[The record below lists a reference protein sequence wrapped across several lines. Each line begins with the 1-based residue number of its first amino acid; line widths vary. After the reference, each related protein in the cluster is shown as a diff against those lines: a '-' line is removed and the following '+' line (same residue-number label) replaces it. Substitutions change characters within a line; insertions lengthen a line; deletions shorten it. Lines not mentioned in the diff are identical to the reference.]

1 MNHPINMSI
10 TPNFAIISQRVLTP
24 KGERPA
30 AILIQEEKIMDV
42 VSISEIS
49 SDCPVEDMKNDVV
62 MPGLVDTHV
71 HINEPGRTDWE
82 GFETATKAAAA
93 GGITTLVDMPLNCI
107 PVTTTVDALNQ
118 KIAATKNQLWVD
130 CGFYGG
136 LIPDNLQDIESLADA
151 GVLGF
156 KAFLS
161 HSGIDEFPNINE
173 KHLREAL
180 PIFANKGI
188 PILVHAELENGATQS
203 EDHSTYKSFQDSR
216 PKSWENNAVKL
227 LIQLSKEFDARIHIV
242 HLSSADILAE
252 IAQTRNDGYPISVE
266 TCPHYL
272 HFSSEHISDGD
283 TRFKC
288 APPIWESD
296 NKEKLWSGLENG
308 LINFITSD
316 HSPCTAELKNL
327 EVGDFEKAWGGI
339 SSIQF
344 TLPVIW
350 TECKTRG
357 YSMDQLI
364 NWMSKQPAKFI
375 GKDQHKGEIF
385 PGFDADLVCWNP
397 DKRYIIQ
404 KEAIHHKN
412 KLTPYEGESLYGI
425 VNTTFLRGQKIYEN
439 GENFGKPT
447 GKIVLYNN
455 GK

>member
-10 TPNFAIISQRVLTP
+10 TPNFAIISHRVLTP

-188 PILVHAELENGATQS
+188 PILVHAELENGAIQS

-375 GKDQHKGEIF
+375 GKDQQKGQIS

-397 DKRYIIQ
+397 DEKYIIQ

-412 KLTPYEGESLYGI
+412 KLTPYEGESLYGV
-425 VNTTFLRGQKIYEN
+425 VNATFLRGQKVYEN
-439 GENFGKPT
+439 GEFLGNPT
-447 GKIVLYNN
+447 GKTILNNN
-455 GK
+455 G

>member
-10 TPNFAIISQRVLTP
+10 TPNFAIISHRVLTP

-107 PVTTTVDALNQ
+107 PVTTTVDALNE

-188 PILVHAELENGATQS
+188 PVLVHAELENGATQS

-375 GKDQHKGEIF
+375 GKDQQKGQIS

-397 DKRYIIQ
+397 DEKYIIQ

-412 KLTPYEGESLYGI
+412 KLTPYEGESLYGV
-425 VNTTFLRGQKIYEN
+425 VNATFLRGQKVYEN
-439 GENFGKPT
+439 GEFLGNPT
-447 GKIVLYNN
+447 GKTILNNN
-455 GK
+455 G

>member
-42 VSISEIS
+42 VSISEIP

-188 PILVHAELENGATQS
+188 PILVHAELENGAIQS

-375 GKDQHKGEIF
+375 GKDQQKGQIS

-397 DKRYIIQ
+397 DEKYIIQ

-412 KLTPYEGESLYGI
+412 KLTPYEGESLYGV
-425 VNTTFLRGQKIYEN
+425 VNATFLRGQKVYEN
-439 GENFGKPT
+439 GEFLGNPT
-447 GKIVLYNN
+447 GKIILNNN
-455 GK
+455 G

>member
-1 MNHPINMSI
+1 MAS
-10 TPNFAIISQRVLTP
+10 TPNLAITSQRVITP
-24 KGERPA
+24 QEERAA
-30 AILIQEEKIMDV
+30 AILIRGEKILDII
-42 VSISEIS
+42 SISEIPT
-49 SDCPVEDMKNDVV
+49 DCPVEDMGNNVV

-118 KIAATKNQLWVD
+118 KIVATQNQLWID

-136 LIPDNLQDIESLADA
+136 LIPDNIQDIEPLADA

-161 HSGIDEFPNINE
+161 PSGIDEFPNILE
-173 KHLREAL
+173 SHLREAL
-180 PIFANKGI
+180 PVLSKKGI
-188 PILVHAELENGATQS
+188 PILVHAELENGTTQS
-203 EDHSTYKSFQDSR
+203 KEQKTYKSFQDSR
-216 PKSWENNAVKL
+216 PKSWENNAIKL

-272 HFSSEHISDGD
+272 HFASENISDGD

-288 APPIWESD
+288 APPIWEGE
-296 NKEKLWSGLENG
+296 NRENLWRGLEKG
-308 LINFITSD
+308 MINFITSD
-316 HSPCTAELKNL
+316 HSPCTPELKNMKA
-327 EVGDFEKAWGGI
+327 GNFEKAWGGI

-350 TECKTRG
+350 TECKARG
-357 YSMDQLI
+357 FSIDQLI
-364 NWMSKQPAKFI
+364 NWMSTAPAIFI
-375 GKDQHKGEIF
+375 GKDQQKGQIS
-385 PGFDADLVCWNP
+385 PGYDADLVCWNP
-397 DKRYIIQ
+397 DEKYIIQ
-404 KEAIHHKN
+404 KKAIHHKN
-412 KLTPYEGESLYGI
+412 KLTPYEGESLYGV
-425 VNTTFLRGQKIYEN
+425 VNTTFLRGQKVYEN
-439 GENFGKPT
+439 GEFLGNPT
-447 GKIVLYNN
+447 GKIILKNN
-455 GK
+455 G

>member
-42 VSISEIS
+42 VSISEIP

-173 KHLREAL
+173 KYLREAL

-188 PILVHAELENGATQS
+188 PVLVHAELENGATQS

-344 TLPVIW
+344 TLPIIW

-375 GKDQHKGEIF
+375 GKDQQKGQIS

-397 DKRYIIQ
+397 DKKYIIQ

-412 KLTPYEGESLYGI
+412 KLTPYEGESLYGV
-425 VNTTFLRGQKIYEN
+425 VNATFLRGQKVYKN
-439 GENFGKPT
+439 GEFLGDPK
-447 GKIVLYNN
+447 GKIILNNN
-455 GK
+455 G

>member
-10 TPNFAIISQRVLTP
+10 TPNLAIISQRVLTP

-42 VSISEIS
+42 VSISEIP

-107 PVTTTVDALNQ
+107 PVTTTVDALNE

-188 PILVHAELENGATQS
+188 PVLVHAELENGATQS

-375 GKDQHKGEIF
+375 GKDQQKGQIS

-397 DKRYIIQ
+397 GEKYIIQ

-412 KLTPYEGESLYGI
+412 KLTPYEGESLYGV
-425 VNTTFLRGQKIYEN
+425 VNTTFLRGQKVYEN
-439 GENFGKPT
+439 GEFLGNPT
-447 GKIVLYNN
+447 GKIILNNN
-455 GK
+455 G

>member
-10 TPNFAIISQRVLTP
+10 TPNFAIISHRVLTP

-188 PILVHAELENGATQS
+188 PILVHAELENGAIQS
-203 EDHSTYKSFQDSR
+203 ENHSTYKSFQDSR

-375 GKDQHKGEIF
+375 GKDQQKGQIS

-397 DKRYIIQ
+397 DEKYIIQ

-412 KLTPYEGESLYGI
+412 KLTPYEGESLYGV
-425 VNTTFLRGQKIYEN
+425 VNATFLRGQKVYEN
-439 GENFGKPT
+439 GEFLGNPT
-447 GKIVLYNN
+447 GEIILNNN
-455 GK
+455 G

>member
-10 TPNFAIISQRVLTP
+10 TPNLAIISQRVLTP

-107 PVTTTVDALNQ
+107 PVTTTVGALNQ

-188 PILVHAELENGATQS
+188 PVLVHAELENGATQS

-375 GKDQHKGEIF
+375 GKDQQKGQIS

-397 DKRYIIQ
+397 GEKYIIQ

-412 KLTPYEGESLYGI
+412 KLTPYEGESLYGV
-425 VNTTFLRGQKIYEN
+425 VNATFLRGQKVYEN
-439 GENFGKPT
+439 GEFLGNPT
-447 GKIVLYNN
+447 GVIILNNN
-455 GK
+455 G

>member
-42 VSISEIS
+42 VSISEIP

-107 PVTTTVDALNQ
+107 PVTTTVDALNE

-188 PILVHAELENGATQS
+188 PILVHAELENGAIQS

-375 GKDQHKGEIF
+375 GKDQQKGQIS

-397 DKRYIIQ
+397 DEKYIIQ

-412 KLTPYEGESLYGI
+412 KLTPYEGESLYGV
-425 VNTTFLRGQKIYEN
+425 VNATFLRGQKVYEN
-439 GENFGKPT
+439 GEFLGNPT
-447 GKIVLYNN
+447 GKTILNNN
-455 GK
+455 G

>member
-42 VSISEIS
+42 VSISEIP

-173 KHLREAL
+173 KYLREAL

-188 PILVHAELENGATQS
+188 PVLVHAELENGATQS

-227 LIQLSKEFDARIHIV
+227 LIQLNKEFDARIHIV

-375 GKDQHKGEIF
+375 GKDQQKGQIS

-397 DKRYIIQ
+397 DKKYIIQ

-412 KLTPYEGESLYGI
+412 KLTPYEGESLYGV
-425 VNTTFLRGQKIYEN
+425 VNATFLRGQKVYKN
-439 GENFGKPT
+439 GEFLGDPK
-447 GKIVLYNN
+447 GKIILNNN
-455 GK
+455 G

>member
-1 MNHPINMSI
+1 MSI
-10 TPNFAIISQRVLTP
+10 SPTLALTSQRVMTSR
-24 KGERPA
+24 GERPG
-30 AILIQEEKIMDV
+30 AILICGEKILDV
-42 VSISEIS
+42 VSIQEIP
-49 SDCPVEDMKNDVV
+49 SDCPVEDIGNDVI

-82 GFETATKAAAA
+82 GFETATKAAAS
-93 GGITTLVDMPLNCI
+93 GGITTLVDMPLNSI
-107 PVTTTVDALNQ
+107 PVTTTVDALKQ
-118 KIAATKNQLWVD
+118 KFLVTQDQLWVD

-136 LIPDNLQDIESLADA
+136 LIPGNLHDLESLADA

-161 HSGIDEFPNINE
+161 HSGIDEFPNITE
-173 KHLREAL
+173 EHLREAL
-180 PIFANKGI
+180 PVFTKKGV
-188 PILVHAELENGATQS
+188 PVLVHAELENDVIAS

-227 LIQLSKEFDARIHIV
+227 LIQLCQEYGAQIHIV
-242 HLSSADILAE
+242 HLSSSDVLTE
-252 IAQTRNDGYPISVE
+252 IAQTQNDGFPISVE

-308 LINFITSD
+308 IINFITSD

-327 EVGDFEKAWGGI
+327 DAGNFEKAWGGI

-350 TECKTRG
+350 TECKQRG
-357 YSMDQLI
+357 YSLDQLI
-364 NWMSKQPAKFI
+364 NWMSTQPAKFI
-375 GKDQHKGEIF
+375 GKDHQKGQISS
-385 PGFDADLVCWNP
+385 GYDADLVCWNP
-397 DKRYIIQ
+397 DKIYTIT
-404 KEAIHHKN
+404 KDAIHHKN
-412 KLTPYEGESLYGI
+412 KLTPYEGESLYGL
-425 VNTTFLRGQKIYEN
+425 VYKTFLRGQKIYDN
-439 GENFGKPT
+439 GEFLDNPT
-447 GKIVLYNN
+447 GKIILNN
-455 GK
+455 E

>member
-10 TPNFAIISQRVLTP
+10 TPNFAIISHRVLTP

-42 VSISEIS
+42 VSISEIP

-107 PVTTTVDALNQ
+107 PVTTTVDALNE

-136 LIPDNLQDIESLADA
+136 LIPDNLQNIESLADA

-188 PILVHAELENGATQS
+188 PVLVHAELENGATQS

-375 GKDQHKGEIF
+375 GKDQQKGQIS

-397 DKRYIIQ
+397 DEKYIIQ

-412 KLTPYEGESLYGI
+412 KLTPYEGESLYGV
-425 VNTTFLRGQKIYEN
+425 VNATFLRGQKVYEN
-439 GENFGKPT
+439 GEFLGNPT
-447 GKIVLYNN
+447 GKIILNNN
-455 GK
+455 G

>member
-188 PILVHAELENGATQS
+188 PVLVHAELENGATQS

-375 GKDQHKGEIF
+375 GKDQQKGQIS

-397 DKRYIIQ
+397 DKKYIIQ

-412 KLTPYEGESLYGI
+412 KLTPYEGESLYGV
-425 VNTTFLRGQKIYEN
+425 VNATFLRGQKVYEK
-439 GENFGKPT
+439 GEFLGNPT
-447 GKIVLYNN
+447 GEIILNRSY
-455 GK
+455 

>member
-1 MNHPINMSI
+1 MRPI
-10 TPNFAIISQRVLTP
+10 PDFAIASQKVLTLE
-24 KGERPA
+24 GEKPA
-30 AILIQEEKIMDV
+30 AILIKGEKILDV
-42 VSISEIS
+42 VSIENIPEN
-49 SDCPVEDMKNDVV
+49 CPTEDMGNNVI

-118 KIAATKNQLWVD
+118 KIIATKDQLWID

-136 LIPDNLQDIESLADA
+136 LIPDNIQDLESLADA

-161 HSGIDEFPNINE
+161 PSGIDEFPNISE

-180 PIFANKGI
+180 PILAKKGI
-188 PILVHAELENGATQS
+188 PVLVHAELENGATSS
-203 EDHSTYKSFQDSR
+203 EENKTYKYFQESR
-216 PKSWENNAVKL
+216 PKSWENNAIKL
-227 LIQLSKEFDARIHIV
+227 LIQLCREFNVHIHIV
-242 HLSSADILAE
+242 HLSSADILPE
-252 IAQTRNDGYPISVE
+252 IAQTRKDGFPLTVE

-272 HFSSEHISDGD
+272 HFSYERISDGD

-288 APPIWESD
+288 APPIWNGE
-296 NKEKLWSGLENG
+296 NRENLWAGLEEG
-308 LINFITSD
+308 IINFITSD
-316 HSPCTAELKNL
+316 HSPCTPELKNL
-327 EVGDFEKAWGGI
+327 EAGNFEKAWGGI

-344 TLPVIW
+344 ALPVIW
-350 TECKTRG
+350 TECKQRG
-357 YSMDQLI
+357 YSLEQLI

-375 GKDQHKGEIF
+375 GKDQQKGQIS

-397 DKRYIIQ
+397 DKKYIIK

-412 KLTPYEGESLYGI
+412 KLTPYEGESLYGV
-425 VNTTFLRGQKIYEN
+425 VNATFLRGQKVYEN
-439 GENFGKPT
+439 GQFLGNPK
-447 GKIVLYNN
+447 GKIIL
-455 GK
+455 K

>member
-10 TPNFAIISQRVLTP
+10 TPNFAIISHRVLTP

-42 VSISEIS
+42 VSISEIP

-107 PVTTTVDALNQ
+107 PVTTTVDALNE

-173 KHLREAL
+173 KHLRETL

-188 PILVHAELENGATQS
+188 PILVHAELENGAIQS

-375 GKDQHKGEIF
+375 GKDQQKGQIS

-397 DKRYIIQ
+397 DEKYIIQ

-412 KLTPYEGESLYGI
+412 KLTPYEGESLYGV
-425 VNTTFLRGQKIYEN
+425 VNATFLRGQKVYEK
-439 GENFGKPT
+439 GEFLGNPT
-447 GKIVLYNN
+447 GKIILNRSY
-455 GK
+455 

>member
-1 MNHPINMSI
+1 MRPI
-10 TPNFAIISQRVLTP
+10 PDFAIASQKVLTLE
-24 KGERPA
+24 GEKPA
-30 AILIQEEKIMDV
+30 AILIKGEKILDV
-42 VSISEIS
+42 VSIENIPEN
-49 SDCPVEDMKNDVV
+49 CPTEDMGNNVI

-118 KIAATKNQLWVD
+118 KIIATKDQLWID

-136 LIPDNLQDIESLADA
+136 LIPDNIQDLESLADA

-161 HSGIDEFPNINE
+161 PSGIDEFPNISE

-180 PIFANKGI
+180 HILAKKGI
-188 PILVHAELENGATQS
+188 PVLVHAELENGATSS
-203 EDHSTYKSFQDSR
+203 EENKTYKYFQESR
-216 PKSWENNAVKL
+216 PKSWENNAIKL
-227 LIQLSKEFDARIHIV
+227 LIQLCREFNVHIHIV
-242 HLSSADILAE
+242 HLSSADILPE
-252 IAQTRNDGYPISVE
+252 IAQTRKDGFPLTVE

-272 HFSSEHISDGD
+272 HFSSERISDGD

-288 APPIWESD
+288 APPIWNGE
-296 NKEKLWSGLENG
+296 NRENLWAGLEEG
-308 LINFITSD
+308 IINFITSD
-316 HSPCTAELKNL
+316 HSPCTPELKNL
-327 EVGDFEKAWGGI
+327 EAGNFEKAWGGI

-350 TECKTRG
+350 TECKQRG
-357 YSMDQLI
+357 YSLEQLI
-364 NWMSKQPAKFI
+364 NWMSKQPAKFV
-375 GKDQHKGEIF
+375 GVDDLKGQIS

-397 DKRYIIQ
+397 DKKYIIK

-412 KLTPYEGESLYGI
+412 KLTPYEGESLYGV
-425 VNTTFLRGQKIYEN
+425 VNATFLRGQKVYEN
-439 GENFGKPT
+439 GQFLGKPK
-447 GKIVLYNN
+447 GKIIF
-455 GK
+455 K

>member
-107 PVTTTVDALNQ
+107 PVTTTVDALNE

-188 PILVHAELENGATQS
+188 PILVHAELENGAIQS

-375 GKDQHKGEIF
+375 GKDQQKGQIS

-397 DKRYIIQ
+397 DEKYIIQ

-412 KLTPYEGESLYGI
+412 KLTPYEGESLYGV
-425 VNTTFLRGQKIYEN
+425 VNATFLRGQKVYEN
-439 GENFGKPT
+439 GEFLGNPT
-447 GKIVLYNN
+447 GKIILNNN
-455 GK
+455 G

>member
-10 TPNFAIISQRVLTP
+10 TPNFAIISHRVLTP

-49 SDCPVEDMKNDVV
+49 SDCPVEDMKNNVV

-107 PVTTTVDALNQ
+107 PVTTTVDALNE

-188 PILVHAELENGATQS
+188 PVLVHAELENGAIQS

-327 EVGDFEKAWGGI
+327 EVGDFKKAWGGI

-344 TLPVIW
+344 KLPVIW
-350 TECKTRG
+350 TECKSRG

-375 GKDQHKGEIF
+375 GKDQQKGQIS

-397 DKRYIIQ
+397 DEKYIIQ

-412 KLTPYEGESLYGI
+412 KLTPYEGESLYGV
-425 VNTTFLRGQKIYEN
+425 VNATFLRGQKVYEN
-439 GENFGKPT
+439 GEFLGNPT
-447 GKIVLYNN
+447 GKIILNNN
-455 GK
+455 G

>member
-1 MNHPINMSI
+1 MSI
-10 TPNFAIISQRVLTP
+10 TPNLAIISQRVLTP

-42 VSISEIS
+42 VSISEIP

-107 PVTTTVDALNQ
+107 PVTTTVDALNE

-188 PILVHAELENGATQS
+188 PILVHAELENGAIQS

-375 GKDQHKGEIF
+375 GKDQQKGQIS

-397 DKRYIIQ
+397 DEKYIIQ

-412 KLTPYEGESLYGI
+412 KLTPYEGESLYGV
-425 VNTTFLRGQKIYEN
+425 VNATFLRGQKVYEN
-439 GENFGKPT
+439 GEFLGNPT
-447 GKIVLYNN
+447 GKIILNNN
-455 GK
+455 G

>member
-10 TPNFAIISQRVLTP
+10 TPNFAIISHRVLTP

-42 VSISEIS
+42 VSISEIP

-107 PVTTTVDALNQ
+107 PVTTTVDALNE

-188 PILVHAELENGATQS
+188 PILVHAELENGAIQS

-375 GKDQHKGEIF
+375 GKDQQKGQIS

-397 DKRYIIQ
+397 DEKYIIQ

-412 KLTPYEGESLYGI
+412 KLTPYEGESLYGV
-425 VNTTFLRGQKIYEN
+425 VNATFLRGQKVYEN
-439 GENFGKPT
+439 GEFLGNPT
-447 GKIVLYNN
+447 GKIILNNN
-455 GK
+455 G

>member
-42 VSISEIS
+42 VSISEIP

-107 PVTTTVDALNQ
+107 PVTTTVDALNE

-136 LIPDNLQDIESLADA
+136 LIPDNLQNIESLADA

-188 PILVHAELENGATQS
+188 PILVHAELENGAIQS

-375 GKDQHKGEIF
+375 GKDQQKGQIS

-397 DKRYIIQ
+397 DEKYIIQ

-412 KLTPYEGESLYGI
+412 KLTPYEGESLYGV
-425 VNTTFLRGQKIYEN
+425 VNATFLRGQKVYEN
-439 GENFGKPT
+439 GEFLGNPT
-447 GKIVLYNN
+447 GKIILNNN
-455 GK
+455 G

>member
-10 TPNFAIISQRVLTP
+10 TPNFAIISHRVLTP

-42 VSISEIS
+42 VSISEIP

-107 PVTTTVDALNQ
+107 PVTTTVDALNE

-188 PILVHAELENGATQS
+188 PILVHAELENGAIQS

-375 GKDQHKGEIF
+375 GKDQQKGQIS

-397 DKRYIIQ
+397 DEKYIIQ

-412 KLTPYEGESLYGI
+412 KLTPYEGESLYGV
-425 VNTTFLRGQKIYEN
+425 VNATFLRGQKVYEN
-439 GENFGKPT
+439 GEFLGNPT
-447 GKIVLYNN
+447 GKTILNNN
-455 GK
+455 G